1 MARYR
6 DEMSIYRG
14 PAMAARSRPESTG
27 PSRVDAD
34 ELRAR
39 AVRYRRL
46 ADDLYDPRVIAE
58 VQACA
63 RELEADAARIEK
75 QASFGA
81 WLVIPRCC
89 IGG

>member
-6 DEMSIYRG
+6 DEMSIYGG
-14 PAMAARSRPESTG
+14 PAVAARSRPESVG
-27 PSRVDAD
+27 PSRVDVD

-58 VQACA
+58 VEACA
-63 RELEADAARIEK
+63 RELDADAARIEK

-81 WLVIPRCC
+81 WMVIPPYRM
-89 IGG
+89 GG

>member
-1 MARYR
+1 VARYR
-6 DEMSIYRG
+6 DDISIYGG
-14 PAMAARSRPESTG
+14 PAMVPRSRPESTG
-27 PSRVDAD
+27 PSRCDAD

-63 RELEADAARIEK
+63 RELDADAARIEK
-75 QASFGA
+75 QVSFGT
-81 WLVIPRCC
+81 WMVIPPYR